1 MNPTSERLREEPA
14 NTAERLR
21 EEPANTAERLREEP
35 TEQPADASRPAPGG
49 LRRAQWLH
57 GPWLRAACVALTA
70 AACALLGPQAAAG
83 SPLSIDSTGFP
94 SIRVYLPE
102 GETAPALLTEDG
114 RPVAMQRVSGAGER
128 PPLVAAL
135 VLDTSGSM
143 DAALPQLK
151 AAADALVNRLG
162 AADRMALVRFSSAV
176 EVLLPPTPDRPALAD
191 RIATLRADGA
201 TALYDAVWAGVGQ
214 VQSAPGAGLRA
225 VILLTDGKD
234 EGEGPRGTPGSAM
247 RLEPLRQKLLAAR
260 IPVFILGL
268 GNEVERD
275 VLDAL
280 AAASGGRA
288 FYADDAGG
296 IPGLL
301 DTVAR
306 TLTAVREI
314 RYISPRPAL
323 DGSPRIVEGS
333 VAGRAEWRLT
343 YTAPTDAELLWR
355 WPVSGQAARAGERR
369 RAMCGVGALS
379 SAGTWAL
386 AFAPLTLL
394 HGDGSP
400 AGTLADVP
408 PFRSE
413 RARMLEDG
421 SGLLFGG
428 TASASFSVDTNG
440 APQALARTGLLD
452 PRASA
457 RNWVAVSPGGS
468 AALRFLPAG
477 SGAPARIEAIR
488 AVTGTPLWSVPC
500 PGSACDR
507 LAGAAVS
514 DDGAALINQTG
525 ALYRIAV
532 DGTLSPA
539 RPEVFFGPVSLSADG
554 RRAAAVV
561 WQGMG
566 GTVPGASRHAPG
578 GNPGGSR
585 HAPGI
590 GTPSALL
597 LDEALRPVVTLPVQ
611 AADADVPPVAALSPN
626 GLFLAVM
633 DDLRLVGT
641 SLLDSAWAGQRTWR
655 TLGRPHPPPGPC
667 ERTLQVDNLGQV
679 LVSDGD
685 GLTLLRGFSAP

>member
-1 MNPTSERLREEPA
+1 LF
-14 NTAERLR
+14 
-21 EEPANTAERLREEP
+21 
-35 TEQPADASRPAPGG
+35 
-49 LRRAQWLH
+49 H
-57 GPWLRAACVALTA
+57 
-70 AACALLGPQAAAG
+70 PQASAA
-83 SPLSIDSTGFP
+83 PLSIDASGFP
-94 SIRVYLPE
+94 SVRIYLPE
-102 GETAPALLTEDG
+102 GEAAPALLSEDG
-114 RPVAMQRVSGAGER
+114 RPVAMQRVSEAGER

-143 DAALPQLK
+143 EAALPRLK

-162 AADRMALVRFSSAV
+162 GADRMALVRFSSAV
-176 EVLLPPTPDRPALAD
+176 EVLLAPTPDRAALAG

-214 VQSAPGAGLRA
+214 VQSAPGVGLRA

-234 EGEGPRGTPGSAM
+234 EGEGPPGTPGSAL

-268 GNEVERD
+268 GNEVDRG

-296 IPGLL
+296 IAGLL
-301 DTVAR
+301 DTVAA

-314 RYISPRPAL
+314 RYVSPRPAL
-323 DGSPRIVEGS
+323 DGSSRAVVGS
-333 VAGRAEWRLT
+333 TAGREEWRLT
-343 YTAPTDAELLWR
+343 YTAPAAAGLLWR
-355 WPVSGQAARAGERR
+355 WPVSGPPARAGERR

-379 SAGTWAL
+379 SAGSWAL

-400 AGTLADVP
+400 AETLADVP

-413 RARMLEDG
+413 RAAMLEDG
-421 SGLLFGG
+421 SGLLFDG
-428 TASASFSVDTNG
+428 TASALFSVEPRG
-440 APQALARTGLLD
+440 APQALARD
-452 PRASA
+452 
-457 RNWVAVSPGGS
+457 WVAVSPGGS

-477 SGAPARIEAIR
+477 SGAAARIEAIHV
-488 AVTGTPLWSVPC
+488 VTGTRLWSAPC

-525 ALYRIAV
+525 ALYRIAA

-561 WQGMG
+561 WQGIG
-566 GTVPGASRHAPG
+566 GRVPGAAR
-578 GNPGGSR
+578 R
-585 HAPGI
+585 APGI
-590 GTPSALL
+590 GAPSAVLF
-597 LDEALRPVVTLPVQ
+597 DEGLHPVVTLPVQ
-611 AADADVPPVAALSPN
+611 VADADVPPVAALSPN
-626 GLFLAVM
+626 GLFLAVV
-633 DDLRLVGT
+633 DDLQLVGT

-655 TLGRPHPPPGPC
+655 PLGRPQPPPGPC

-685 GLTLLRGFSAP
+685 GLALLRGFSVP